1 MALVDLPD
9 FRRARAR
16 GKNKNMIRPLARIL
30 GLLVYRSFVPYV
42 RACSGAAAVCITMA
56 APPVTTD
63 MSEADRYD
71 GLFAVGGLVVA
82 GVRFFYFYT

>member
-1 MALVDLPD
+1 
-9 FRRARAR
+9 
-16 GKNKNMIRPLARIL
+16 
-30 GLLVYRSFVPYV
+30 
-42 RACSGAAAVCITMA
+42 MA